1 MLPLR
6 DKGAINTYSYS
17 KNTFINSAIQGTRN
31 NGSAAQLGSFSYQLM
46 LIHLRHTHISSTS
59 LPEAIFPLFH
69 ISSWYIISVYLL
81 HNCN

>member
-1 MLPLR
+1 MSNTCYLYVTKEPLILIHTV
-6 DKGAINTYSYS
+6 KIE
-17 KNTFINSAIQGTRN
+17 GTRN

-69 ISSWYIISVYLL
+69 ISSWYIISVYLR